1 MRLLKGAEVSEKI
14 QQEVKADLEKRSQKG
29 LRAPHLSVILVGSN
43 PASEVYVSLKQK
55 MCQKLGITSTI
66 HRLADSAT
74 TSEVGS
80 LIQKLNVDSSV
91 DAILM
96 QLPLPS
102 GLQERELLE
111 MIDPKKDVDCLTQ
124 QNLGKMIT
132 GTASIYPCTPS
143 GILEMLK
150 HYEISVEGK
159 KAAVIGRSLIV
170 GTPLFHM
177 LTKANAT
184 VTLFHS
190 KSKNTAD
197 ELKKFDLV
205 FVAIGKANHF
215 KYSQFKPDAYVIDV
229 GINRLETGLVG
240 DVLDDMKENSQLAGA
255 SPVPGGVGKMTIAML
270 MKNTVTLANQ
280 TAK

>member
-66 HRLADSAT
+66 HRLEDSAT
-74 TSEVGS
+74 TAEVGS
-80 LIQKLNVDSSV
+80 LIKELNLDTNV

-96 QLPLPS
+96 QLPLPN
-102 GLQERELLE
+102 GLPDRRLLE

-124 QNLGKMIT
+124 QNLGQVIT
-132 GTASIYPCTPS
+132 GTALIYPCTPS
-143 GILEMLK
+143 GIMEMLK
-150 HYEISVEGK
+150 HYQIPLEGK

-170 GTPLFHM
+170 GAPLFHM
-177 LTKANAT
+177 LNKANAT

-190 KSKNTAD
+190 KSKNVAE
-197 ELKKFDLV
+197 ELKNFDLV
-205 FVAIGKANHF
+205 FVAIGKANQF
-215 KYSQFKPDAYVIDV
+215 KYSQFKSNAYVIDV

-240 DVLDDMKENSQLAGA
+240 DVLDDMKEDSHLSGA

-270 MKNTVTLANQ
+270 MKNTVTLASQ
-280 TAK
+280 AVK